1 MGEFEE
7 FGGGPQGAFS
17 FRVLVIISACWVR
30 AFTRSNEGSF
40 RPLGKGL
47 DIILL
52 LIVTSMRACTLNDEQ
67 RCGSQGLL
75 STKNLLLSL
84 GAREL

>member
-7 FGGGPQGAFS
+7 FGGGSEGAFL
-17 FRVLVIISACWVR
+17 FRVLVIISAWWAC
-30 AFTRSNEGSF
+30 ASMQSKEGCF
-40 RPLGKGL
+40 RPLGKGVH
-47 DIILL
+47 IVLL
-52 LIVTSMRACTLNDEQ
+52 WIKTYMHTCTLNDEQ

-75 STKNLLLSL
+75 SAKNLLLSL